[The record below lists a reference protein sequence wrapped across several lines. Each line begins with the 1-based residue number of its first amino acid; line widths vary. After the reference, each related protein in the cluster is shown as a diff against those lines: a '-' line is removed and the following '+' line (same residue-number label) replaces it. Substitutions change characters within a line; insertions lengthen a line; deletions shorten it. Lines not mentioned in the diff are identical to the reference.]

1 MNIKIKIVGKMG
13 DTFLYDLRKL
23 IALEPRVWLITL
35 KYSRST
41 VAHSTCSVKPM
52 RMVGIV
58 MNDDLYFLYLVMI
71 SKFFYKCNDQF
82 YANFHFR
89 SNCFGVCN
97 KLLMSKELF
106 DLNMLVLQDCDTNLQ
121 RKTAFVNCLRL
132 WNLVYSTRCLAS
144 IICVEHHDLTYC

>member
-58 MNDDLYFLYLVMI
+58 MNDDLYCFISRNDIYIFLQV
-71 SKFFYKCNDQF
+71 Q
-82 YANFHFR
+82 
-89 SNCFGVCN
+89 
-97 KLLMSKELF
+97 
-106 DLNMLVLQDCDTNLQ
+106 
-121 RKTAFVNCLRL
+121 
-132 WNLVYSTRCLAS
+132 
-144 IICVEHHDLTYC
+144 